1 MKEIFRIVKEW
12 FSRDHTRLA
21 LGIGIFSAGMAGYS
35 LGILRHLSAQE
46 QPITMTI
53 VPTQEQSVAISQASS
68 SDVNNSKTTTT
79 MNTVISSGTCVF
91 VGSKNSTLYHLPS
104 CAAAKRI
111 KDTNKI
117 CFPSKDAAEAK
128 GYKPGCLK

>member
-21 LGIGIFSAGMAGYS
+21 LGIGIFSAGVAGYS
-35 LGILRHLSAQE
+35 LGVLRHLSVQE

-53 VPTQEQSVAISQASS
+53 VPPQESAVTIPRVSGATNTLQAMPAIDTA
-68 SDVNNSKTTTT
+68 TPRG
-79 MNTVISSGTCVF
+79 ICVF
-91 VGSKNSTLYHLPS
+91 VGSKNSTLYHLPK

-111 KDTNKI
+111 KDANKV
-117 CFPSKDAAEAK
+117 CFPSKDVAEAK